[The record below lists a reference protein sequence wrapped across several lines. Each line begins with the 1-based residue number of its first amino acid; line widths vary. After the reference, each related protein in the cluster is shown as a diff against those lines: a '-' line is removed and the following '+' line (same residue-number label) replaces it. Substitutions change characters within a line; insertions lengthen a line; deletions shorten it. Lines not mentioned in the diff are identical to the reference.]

1 MTKLLDIY
9 SSILKFSGFDV
20 DNEGLVSSVIGEKKE
35 PAFIDG
41 ARIVLPTDTHL
52 RNYVKG
58 EKVIFHPL
66 TENIL
71 RGESDVIQ
79 KLKTAINL
87 KLNYTI
93 GIIGQNLLNLLASPE
108 LHHRLNP
115 EQLDIMKCITECDEK
130 SRVNFVSYMLSGYKT
145 KSDRLYVNIYLKR
158 GGNVNDK
165 RFARVGIVS
174 FPFYDELMKGK
185 VDKLRVKDV
194 ETFKQL
200 FKFIF
205 PDIDNVDHYNHG
217 SNSSVA
223 PFLDSLMRTAS
234 NIASRLND
242 VTQQY
247 KEFIDGAEE
256 IEFDSEWM
264 DTFDDLESLTSE
276 IRRIP
281 VQQGNEGSIGVETPK
296 TEIPRP
302 TPIQQQQQPV
312 VYQAPAPYQQP
323 QQQQIIQ
330 PQKPEVKVTSGG
342 ISFNSLV
349 NARPDLAM
357 NPNPL
362 MPAPMMMNPGQI
374 RAEPSWARP
383 NYPQNVPM
391 GMMGGGMY
399 PNQVPQ
405 GMMMQQPMQQQPISI
420 VSGPMLNQADGMY
433 YYQLSNG
440 QYINMMTARQMF
452 PQLAV

>member
-1 MTKLLDIY
+1 MSKLLDIY
-9 SSILKFSGFDV
+9 SSILKFSGFEV
-20 DNEGLVSSVIGEKKE
+20 DNEGLVSAIVGDKKE

-52 RNYVKG
+52 RNFVKG

-79 KLKTAINL
+79 KLKTSINI

-93 GIIGQNLLNLLASPE
+93 GIIGQSLLNLLASPE

-115 EQLDIMKCITECDEK
+115 EQLDIMKCITDCDEK

-174 FPFYDELMKGK
+174 FPFYDELVKGK

-205 PDIDNVDHYNHG
+205 PDIDNIDHYNHG

-247 KEFIDGAEE
+247 KEFIDGADA
-256 IEFDSEWM
+256 IEFDADWIES
-264 DTFDDLESLTSE
+264 FDDLESLASE

-281 VQQGNEGSIGVETPK
+281 VQQGNEGSIGIETPK
-296 TEIPRP
+296 TEIPKP
-302 TPIQQQQQPV
+302 TPIQQNTLP
-312 VYQAPAPYQQP
+312 VYQAPTPYQLP
-323 QQQQIIQ
+323 QQQIPQQ

-357 NPNPL
+357 IPNPL
-362 MPAPMMMNPGQI
+362 MPNPNMMMNPNQV

-383 NYPQNVPM
+383 NFPQAMPM
-391 GMMGGGMY
+391 GMMGGQMF
-399 PNQVPQ
+399 PNQIPQ
-405 GMMMQQPMQQQPISI
+405 GMMMQPQMQPQQVAI
-420 VSGPMLNQADGMY
+420 VSGPVLNQANGMY
-433 YYQLSNG
+433 YYQLNNG
-440 QYINMMTARQMF
+440 QYIDIMTARQMF